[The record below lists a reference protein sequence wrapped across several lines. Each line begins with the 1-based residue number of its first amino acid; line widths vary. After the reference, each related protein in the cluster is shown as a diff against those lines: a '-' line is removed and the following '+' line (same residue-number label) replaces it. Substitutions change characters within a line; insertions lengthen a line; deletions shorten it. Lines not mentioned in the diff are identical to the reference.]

1 MEKSEIQEYIISY
14 YTNGNKACFTTII
27 GVKDQTINT

>member
-14 YTNGNKACFTTII
+14 YTNKNKACFTRII
-27 GVKDQTINT
+27 GIKENN